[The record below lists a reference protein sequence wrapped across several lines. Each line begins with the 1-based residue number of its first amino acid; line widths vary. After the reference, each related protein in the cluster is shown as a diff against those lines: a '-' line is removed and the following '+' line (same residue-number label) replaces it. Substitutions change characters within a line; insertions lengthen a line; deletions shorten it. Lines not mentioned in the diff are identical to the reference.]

1 MKTPPP
7 DPRIERAR
15 YSLIL
20 DAPFWGALMVRLPVF
35 PGYERPTFCTD
46 GKRIRYNQ
54 AYADT
59 LTDGEIRYAL
69 CHEIAHCA
77 FLHMFRIEGRD
88 LELWNRACDYVVNQM
103 LDDYAADCV
112 QQGREVPWTRPKE
125 WLDIDKHPQFRGLSA
140 EEIYREMVGNPPP
153 PQQSQDGSGGGQGQP
168 QPGQQPGQGQ
178 PDPNAQPQPQQGQP
192 GPGDFEA
199 PPPDEPQEGQE
210 PGAESGLEGDWSIAV
225 AQAEQIAKMKGNCP
239 GAASNLANALRNPK
253 VDWRDVLREFV
264 QAKAKTDWS
273 FARPNRRHL
282 HRGFLLPT
290 LNNLKVGR
298 IVFAFDSSG
307 STVRYADDYATE
319 IQAALD
325 SVQPERIDV
334 IVCDARVQHVQSFE
348 PGEKVTIDAKGGGGT
363 DFRPVFDV
371 IDDPKK
377 AEENGLEM
385 DDPPICVVYLTD
397 LDGSFPRTAPEYP
410 VLWIAVDARHRKAP
424 WGEVIH
430 V

>member
-1 MKTPPP
+1 M
-7 DPRIERAR
+7 
-15 YSLIL
+15 
-20 DAPFWGALMVRLPVF
+20 
-35 PGYERPTFCTD
+35 
-46 GKRIRYNQ
+46 
-54 AYADT
+54 
-59 LTDGEIRYAL
+59 
-69 CHEIAHCA
+69 
-77 FLHMFRIEGRD
+77 
-88 LELWNRACDYVVNQM
+88 
-103 LDDYAADCV
+103 
-112 QQGREVPWTRPKE
+112 
-125 WLDIDKHPQFRGLSA
+125 
-140 EEIYREMVGNPPP
+140 
-153 PQQSQDGSGGGQGQP
+153 
-168 QPGQQPGQGQ
+168 
-178 PDPNAQPQPQQGQP
+178 
-192 GPGDFEA
+192 
-199 PPPDEPQEGQE
+199 
-210 PGAESGLEGDWSIAV
+210 EGDWSIAV

-385 DDPPICVVYLTD
+385 DAPPICVVYLTD